1 MSREVKHFSLDR
13 IDGTELRVIADAEWG
28 VLPAVGIEEEVIR
41 AYIRCGEWPHEWV
54 TLFILQDFGPLV
66 RQLESVAELPPGG
79 EQALQ
84 RRPVVNVYDLA
95 DRAGCQVF
103 VNWQAMMREGYWE
116 EPAIIRALL
125 AHEHAHPLAECDTT
139 AASRKLRLEFADN
152 LGAVLAAP
160 PGREADGGR
169 IDELRRVLGSV
180 ARKLCLESPREVL
193 ANGLAIRCGFGES
206 LLYLDKRNASNAEE
220 SLAGREQVKDE
231 LAREA
236 REGEITPECG
246 RALLLIGDL
255 QAYLEL
261 AIETA
266 SFIREGR
273 DSDAHEIE
281 TVLTDRVLGRLTPGV
296 DQAYAALRDHYTAL
310 DAEMSPPRLA
320 DWCLGAARILTRA
333 LAAEGVEVQYQVRL
347 D

>member
-1 MSREVKHFSLDR
+1 
-13 IDGTELRVIADAEWG
+13 
-28 VLPAVGIEEEVIR
+28 
-41 AYIRCGEWPHEWV
+41 
-54 TLFILQDFGPLV
+54 
-66 RQLESVAELPPGG
+66 
-79 EQALQ
+79 
-84 RRPVVNVYDLA
+84 
-95 DRAGCQVF
+95 
-103 VNWQAMMREGYWE
+103 
-116 EPAIIRALL
+116 
-125 AHEHAHPLAECDTT
+125 
-139 AASRKLRLEFADN
+139 
-152 LGAVLAAP
+152 
-160 PGREADGGR
+160 
-169 IDELRRVLGSV
+169 
-180 ARKLCLESPREVL
+180 VL